1 MDEFVLVGFAE
12 QGGRPDGEQTGD
24 AGAQPR
30 RTRRTRRGEAPVA
43 SGSRSSTTTQRQSDR
58 PPTTARAPGLEDRRG
73 SGPNTGHRAH
83 GRPVPGAPPTE
94 DSSPVLLLCSIPPGR
109 QSTGPDDYSHRNR
122 PPERTQRLM
131 SIWPS
136 IVAVLGTLAGALT
149 AGLLQHRSARTA
161 RAEER
166 AHNHRQDQLGAVTD
180 FAAALDAYR
189 SAIFHRERLALTEA
203 GTEHQLEG
211 RPRSGLPAGRSAPPC
226 RCGCGS
232 RLHRLRRA
240 TEVPHRT
247 LFTLPWLWQLR
258 WRVPHGGLSWPPR
271 SGGSLRG
278 WA

>member
-1 MDEFVLVGFAE
+1 MVNRPAMRVPSRAAP
-12 QGGRPDGEQTGD
+12 GGPGAARRRWLRGADHRP
-24 AGAQPR
+24 PH
-30 RTRRTRRGEAPVA
+30 
-43 SGSRSSTTTQRQSDR
+43 SGSPTGRRQQ
-58 PPTTARAPGLEDRRG
+58 PGHPALKTGGAPDQTPG
-73 SGPNTGHRAH
+73 TGHTV
-83 GRPVPGAPPTE
+83 GRCL
-94 DSSPVLLLCSIPPGR
+94 VLLLRKTQARSCLLCSIPPGR

>member
-1 MDEFVLVGFAE
+1 
-12 QGGRPDGEQTGD
+12 
-24 AGAQPR
+24 
-30 RTRRTRRGEAPVA
+30 
-43 SGSRSSTTTQRQSDR
+43 
-58 PPTTARAPGLEDRRG
+58 
-73 SGPNTGHRAH
+73 
-83 GRPVPGAPPTE
+83 
-94 DSSPVLLLCSIPPGR
+94 
-109 QSTGPDDYSHRNR
+109 
-122 PPERTQRLM
+122 M

-166 AHNHRQDQLGAVTD
+166 AHNHRQDQLGAVT
-180 FAAALDAYR
+180 
-189 SAIFHRERLALTEA
+189 RERLALTEA

-211 RPRSGLPAGRSAPPC
+211 RPRSGLPAGRSATPC

-278 WA
+278 RA